1 MESYAEICSANA
13 NAANRVAAH
22 YKVLAK
28 NYDCFY
34 KERHEAQFNIMMKYL
49 NLQPDHLVVDL
60 ASGTG
65 TYGEKMVETFKLKNP
80 VWCVEPSSEM
90 QEAARAKKDLVTIEK
105 TAEEFLDDLDKQH
118 RFNFALCVSS
128 VHHFSDP
135 VKVYKGVESC
145 LTPDG
150 VFPFVQESKESFH
163 LFRFRK
169 KGRHFCFPSIS

>member
-1 MESYAEICSANA
+1 
-13 NAANRVAAH
+13 
-22 YKVLAK
+22 
-28 NYDCFY
+28 
-34 KERHEAQFNIMMKYL
+34 MMKYL

-90 QEAARAKKDLVTIEK
+90 QEAARAKKGLVTIEK

-118 RFNFALCVSS
+118 RFNFALCVNS

-135 VKVYKGVESC
+135 VKVYKGVESF
-145 LTPDG
+145 LM
-150 VFPFVQESKESFH
+150 VSS
-163 LFRFRK
+163 
-169 KGRHFCFPSIS
+169 